1 MAVPAV
7 VVPDAV
13 VILKTFIFGVVR
25 VPPTEALPVIVK
37 GAFIVTFLVPVPDI
51 SMDAVCGDVNRFAFK
66 RIG

>member
-7 VVPDAV
+7 VIPDAV

-37 GAFIVTFLVPVPDI
+37 GALIDTFLVPVPDI
-51 SMDAVCGDVNRFAFK
+51 SIDAVVGSVNRFALK

>member
-1 MAVPAV
+1 MV

-13 VILKTFIFGVVR
+13 VILKTLRLGVVR
-25 VPPTEALPVIVK
+25 VPPTEALPVMVK
-37 GAFIVTFLVPVPDI
+37 GALIVTSLVPVPDI